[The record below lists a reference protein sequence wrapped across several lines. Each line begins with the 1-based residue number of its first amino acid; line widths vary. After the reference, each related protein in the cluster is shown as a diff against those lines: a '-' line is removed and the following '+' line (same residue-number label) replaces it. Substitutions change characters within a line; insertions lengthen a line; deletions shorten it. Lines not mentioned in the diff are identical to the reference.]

1 MGLTVSD
8 HWEQGNS
15 ERMEAKGVLQQAE
28 TRMDGAGP
36 GTSGPGTSS
45 ETQTA
50 VENPLALAGAVLE
63 RGTESPLA

>member
-1 MGLTVSD
+1 
-8 HWEQGNS
+8 
-15 ERMEAKGVLQQAE
+15 MEAKGVLQQAE

>member
-1 MGLTVSD
+1 MRLTVSD

-36 GTSGPGTSS
+36 GTSS